1 MSLRE
6 VHCALVYVL
15 VLLRELSSYSV
26 VVQNQLKPVP
36 PVGTTPLGGPVGG
49 GGRTHIP
56 TTPTKEKNQQPS
68 QSQSQDLEP
77 KPRNRTEGGE
87 GPGAGTLA
95 MSELPRMTDLC
106 TH

>member
-1 MSLRE
+1 M
-6 VHCALVYVL
+6 LVLVL
-15 VLLRELSSYSV
+15 VLLCELPFYSV

-56 TTPTKEKNQQPS
+56 TAPTKEKNQQP
-68 QSQSQDLEP
+68 SQSQDLEP

-87 GPGAGTLA
+87 NPGAGKLA
-95 MSELPRMTDLC
+95 TSELARMTDLC